1 LFARYSASVEE
12 NLIICYFDDAAST
25 FIERAMEAIMS
36 LLHSIQQKT
45 AQVSK
50 RANSR
55 FRIEVDQYIK
65 RKPTSLEGYSH
76 YAAYLFE
83 EGHKNPYPLFAVDS
97 QTGKDYP
104 AEMRIADERGIAPIQ
119 INSSD
124 ELLSNLD
131 MILQEDFLKKHVRTV
146 SRRPQFERQ

>member
-1 LFARYSASVEE
+1 M
-12 NLIICYFDDAAST
+12 CYFQNAASIL
-25 FIERAMEAIMS
+25 IEPAMEAIMS
-36 LLHSIQQKT
+36 LLRSIQQKT
-45 AQVSK
+45 GQLSK
-50 RANSR
+50 RTNSH
-55 FRIEVDQYIK
+55 FRIEVGQYMK
-65 RKPTSLEGYSH
+65 KNPNSLERYSH

-83 EGHKNPYPLFAVDS
+83 KGHENPYPLFAVDS

-104 AEMRIADERGIAPIQ
+104 AEMRIADERGIGPIQ

-131 MILQEDFLKKHVRTV
+131 MILQEDFLKKHVKTV